1 VKRKGMDMASERTIS
16 EQKKSS
22 SPGSTE
28 EDSSDFGV
36 TKEQL
41 VEFFDIKENRGKTG
55 EDIFFNHSSGDDFSL
70 GEEKFR
76 LNIIKLFIEYFCI
89 KKRVPFKEL
98 ISSLERMIIIRALS
112 QFSGNQRKTAQFLG
126 MKYTTFN
133 EKVKRHN
140 IRIQNRAF

>member
-1 VKRKGMDMASERTIS
+1 MDMASERTIS

-22 SPGSTE
+22 SPGSPE
-28 EDSSDFGV
+28 EDSSDFSV

-41 VEFFDIKENRGKTG
+41 VESFDIKENRDKTG
-55 EDIFFNHSSGDDFSL
+55 EDIFLNHSSVDNFPL
-70 GEEKFR
+70 GEEKYG

-112 QFSGNQRKTAQFLG
+112 QFNGNQRKTAQFLG
-126 MKYTTFN
+126 MKSTTLN
-133 EKVKRHN
+133 EKVKRYN
-140 IRIQNRAF
+140 IHIQKRAF

>member
-1 VKRKGMDMASERTIS
+1 VKGRRIEMASERTIC
-16 EQKKSS
+16 EQRKSS
-22 SPGSTE
+22 SPSSAE
-28 EDSSDFGV
+28 EKSPDFSV
-36 TKEQL
+36 TKEQI
-41 VEFFDIKENRGKTG
+41 VEFFNIKENRGKAG
-55 EDIFFNHSSGDDFSL
+55 EDIFHSHSSGDDFSL

-112 QFSGNQRKTAQFLG
+112 QFNGNQRKTAQFLG
-126 MKYTTFN
+126 MKYTTLN
-133 EKVKRHN
+133 EKVKRYN